1 MTISIASKINSFS
14 LKSISHV
21 RKYIALLEIILGANT
36 AIAFIGRVSFD
47 EGTKPGRTATVPL
60 VHRCSSYFLA
70 VHNCHLLYELERLN

>member
-47 EGTKPGRTATVPL
+47 EGTKPERTATV
-60 VHRCSSYFLA
+60 VMF
-70 VHNCHLLYELERLN
+70 VTIDKNNKF